1 MRKGLLVVIS
11 APSGG
16 GKGTIL
22 KELFAQD
29 DNLGAVGFRHH
40 AEAQARG
47 GGRKQYYFISREE
60 FESLIAQGK
69 MLEHAEYVG
78 NYYGTPKEP
87 VEQWTS
93 QGRDVVLEIEVQ
105 GGAQIKRLMPD
116 CVSVFILPPS
126 MAVLEKRL
134 RGPGHRGRGHSAE
147 APGPGQGGD
156 PPRQGL
162 RLCGLQRPPGGRSG
176 RPAGHPAGGEVEI
189 Y

>member
-1 MRKGLLVVIS
+1 MCKGLLVVIS

-29 DNLGAVGFRHH
+29 DNLVLSVSATTRKPRPGEEDG
-40 AEAQARG
+40 
-47 GGRKQYYFISREE
+47 KQYYFISREE

-93 QGRDVVLEIEVQ
+93 QGRDVVLEIVVQ
-105 GGAQIKRLMPD
+105 GCSFL
-116 CVSVFILPPS
+116 L
-126 MAVLEKRL
+126 
-134 RGPGHRGRGHSAE
+134 
-147 APGPGQGGD
+147 
-156 PPRQGL
+156 
-162 RLCGLQRPPGGRSG
+162 
-176 RPAGHPAGGEVEI
+176 
-189 Y
+189 